1 MPRVLA
7 RRALS
12 EARIMVPI
20 SGSAAS
26 RRWTRI
32 LNAGSR
38 MARENATTAPT
49 TTSASNQPQARTK
62 SLSAITATVIKGMAC
77 SRLSNTAT
85 ILGTTNAIRKPI
97 TNAEKIMMK
106 AG

>member
-1 MPRVLA
+1 
-7 RRALS
+7 
-12 EARIMVPI
+12 
-20 SGSAAS
+20 
-26 RRWTRI
+26 
-32 LNAGSR
+32 

-49 TTSASNQPQARTK
+49 TTSASSQPQARTK